1 MNTQTRGIIIFA
13 ILAVLTAIEYVIGVR
28 EAPVGVMA
36 VLALIKAGL
45 VLWFFMHLARVF
57 NPSDEGGH

>member
-1 MNTQTRGIIIFA
+1 MNTLTRGIIIFA
-13 ILAVLTAIEYVIGVR
+13 ILAVITVIEYAIGVR

-45 VLWFFMHLARVF
+45 VIWFFMHVARVF